1 MPRQGIHGRN
11 TAALHDETSS
21 MAYTR
26 SALFSYYWHHQSMSM
41 FPAPL
46 IWNEPETSA
55 WMQVARFETP
65 PVRGLLRRAPA
76 LQLGHLANPP
86 SDTGR
91 YHQQYLLS
99 YTSCLLPGLTSSV
112 LDNPLERAV
121 PLMVK
126 PSAQEAGIVPCRW
139 TGRPSA
145 PAKKT
150 GSSPALRGRI

>member
-1 MPRQGIHGRN
+1 
-11 TAALHDETSS
+11 

-26 SALFSYYWHHQSMSM
+26 SALFSYYWHHQLMSM

-46 IWNEPETSA
+46 IWNEPETA
-55 WMQVARFETP
+55 ARLQAARCDTP
-65 PVRGLLRRAPA
+65 LVRRPLRRAPA
-76 LQLGHLANPP
+76 LQLGHLVKPP
-86 SDTGR
+86 GDTGR

-99 YTSCLLPGLTSSV
+99 YTVFAAWPDRHA

-126 PSAQEAGIVPCRW
+126 PSAEEADIVPCRVDW
-139 TGRPSA
+139 
-145 PAKKT
+145 PAICSRKKP